1 MKRLFQMSPQRSKN
15 QGSSQ
20 ESGGTCVFERNQPRD
35 AACRY
40 RTDPLTAAFAGLHF
54 CAHRAGWRNRSGRTT
69 GRTFVGRSG
78 LVSGDIYERGSAA
91 SVYEREGINPN
102 QDKPHFERGGVRA
115 QAAGQVLI
123 RHAGWAHVHVH
134 SAHMKKSIGKRA
146 RFLSIQSQ

>member
-1 MKRLFQMSPQRSKN
+1 MKQLFQMSPQRSKN

-69 GRTFVGRSG
+69 GGTFAGRSG
-78 LVSGDIYERGSAA
+78 LLSGDVYERESAA
-91 SVYEREGINPN
+91 SVDATEGRDPN
-102 QDKPHFERGGVRA
+102 QQKPHFELDGVRA
-115 QAAGQVLI
+115 PAAG
-123 RHAGWAHVHVH
+123 
-134 SAHMKKSIGKRA
+134 
-146 RFLSIQSQ
+146 